1 MKNRFI
7 ISESERQ
14 SILYQH
20 RAKYGWLSEQTT
32 GTTAS
37 TVSNTGTT
45 QPQVA
50 TPAPTPEPRWKTLM
64 NVSKPKALQARIN
77 DECPREILQPVL
89 EKYPRAREGSAPN
102 YKLREDGIAGK
113 GTIAANNACNG
124 KWIVGAVNGILPTP
138 VGGGGGATGSQLPKV
153 GEPLN
158 ANDIATLTSA

>member
-37 TVSNTGTT
+37 NTGTT
-45 QPQVA
+45 QSQA
-50 TPAPTPEPRWKTLM
+50 TTPAPTPEPRWKTLM

-89 EKYPRAREGSAPN
+89 EKYPKAREGSAPN

-113 GTIAANNACNG
+113 GTIAANNACSG
-124 KWIVGAVNGILPTP
+124 KWIVGAVNGILPTT